1 MEAAYTEYK
10 AYSELV
16 DYTSEAFFA
25 VELLNFASGYKKIAA
40 LTASDTIST
49 EFYQLEAANF
59 YTNSLNFY
67 SKYYVKIDKELF
79 ATMMKLYAENVA
91 PALQSEY
98 FKAEAAKYQNN
109 YTAWADA
116 LFGKSVFV
124 SAEKLQKA
132 MGNFNAK
139 KAKKLLNDPAY
150 RLYAEVANRYESQ
163 IKSGINPLNEKIG
176 IYMREYMKAQ
186 RLMQP
191 DRDIYPDANSTLRV
205 TYGNVKG

>member
-1 MEAAYTEYK
+1 MRGNDTVTLMYASKARSLANAYKKWKGEMIGLKLNDAVTKKQTYESKFQQWANTHEGKNYRNLLKDMEAAYTEYK

-49 EFYQLEAANF
+49 EFYQQEAANF

-91 PALQSEY
+91 PA
-98 FKAEAAKYQNN
+98 
-109 YTAWADA
+109 
-116 LFGKSVFV
+116 
-124 SAEKLQKA
+124 
-132 MGNFNAK
+132 
-139 KAKKLLNDPAY
+139 
-150 RLYAEVANRYESQ
+150 
-163 IKSGINPLNEKIG
+163 
-176 IYMREYMKAQ
+176 
-186 RLMQP
+186 
-191 DRDIYPDANSTLRV
+191 
-205 TYGNVKG
+205 